1 MTVDEFL
8 AWAQDQPGR
17 YELIGGET
25 YAMSP
30 AGAAHAEVK
39 FAMQSALAAELRRR
53 GLPCRMLPDGMTVR
67 IDATT
72 AYEPDASVYCGERL
86 PSTSVE
92 VPNPIIVVE
101 VLSPSRRRV
110 DATTKLAGYFR
121 LASVA
126 HYLIVDPSR
135 PLVVHH
141 ARGTGDTIL
150 TYVITEG
157 MIALN
162 PSGIELRVAD
172 FYPAN

>member
-1 MTVDEFL
+1 
-8 AWAQDQPGR
+8 
-17 YELIGGET
+17 
-25 YAMSP
+25 
-30 AGAAHAEVK
+30 
-39 FAMQSALAAELRRR
+39 MQSALAAELRRR
-53 GLPCRMLPDGMTVR
+53 ALPGRMLPDGMTVR

-72 AYEPDASVYCGERL
+72 AYEPDALVYCGERL

-101 VLSPSRRRV
+101 VLCPSTRRV

-121 LASVA
+121 PASVA

-135 PLVVHH
+135 PLIVHH

-150 TYVITEG
+150 TYIITEG
-157 MIALN
+157 MIALD
-162 PSGIELRVAD
+162 PPGIELRVAD